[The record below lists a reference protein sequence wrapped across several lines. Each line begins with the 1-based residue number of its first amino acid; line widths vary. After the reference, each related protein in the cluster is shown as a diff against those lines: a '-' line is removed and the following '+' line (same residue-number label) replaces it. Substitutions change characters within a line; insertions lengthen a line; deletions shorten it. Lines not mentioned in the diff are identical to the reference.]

1 MIFWKIQKS
10 NDNVSHIFCFLLTFV
25 VEAARL
31 KINYWPSLS
40 LKANVDSEGVPSF
53 AILKEITISIKET
66 LDWCLTEL

>member
-1 MIFWKIQKS
+1 M
-10 NDNVSHIFCFLLTFV
+10 SHIFCFLLTYV
-25 VEAARL
+25 AEAARL

-66 LDWCLTEL
+66 LD